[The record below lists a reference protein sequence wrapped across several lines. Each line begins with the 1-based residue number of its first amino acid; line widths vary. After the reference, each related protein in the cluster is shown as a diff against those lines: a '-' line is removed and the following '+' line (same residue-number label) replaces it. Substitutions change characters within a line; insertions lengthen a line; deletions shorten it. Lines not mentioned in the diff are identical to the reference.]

1 LLGLQEPITPEL
13 PELTW
18 QDSVWLVVL
27 FISTAAI
34 LHVAFFYLIAR
45 SLGLLLFGAWPPQ
58 IPPPGWVELAIVAV
72 INGLILAVRAR
83 HRLWDWTYC
92 APALLLALWSVGL
105 FISDVAGEYKRAEGF
120 RQSIADYKDIEERM
134 LDPNFLMTLKPP
146 ISSTCKSAVFAAL
159 NTGQRTPGGVPL
171 TSAEV
176 HAVLTNLGSDPE
188 IEEGVALSPMTS
200 VEDLQWLAVHGNQ
213 DTRAY
218 VGQNPHTPPETR
230 RQLMNDLDVV
240 SYRIGITAAARLCDP
255 ELNRIF
261 WNRENRRDLPK
272 IDLAYQ
278 ELAVNPCTP
287 KDILRKLETFP
298 EPVGPKARA
307 TVLGLST
314 KSKEAARQ

>member
-1 LLGLQEPITPEL
+1 LLGLQEPITAEL

-18 QDSVWLVVL
+18 QDSVWLVGL
-27 FISTAAI
+27 FITTAAI
-34 LHVAFFYLIAR
+34 LHVAFFYLIAGP
-45 SLGLLLFGAWPPQ
+45 LMVMFFFGSWPPP
-58 IPPPGWVELAIVAV
+58 ILPPGWGELAIVAI

-92 APALLLALWSVGL
+92 APALLLALWPVGL
-105 FISDVAGEYKRAEGF
+105 FISDAAGEYKSEEVF
-120 RQSIADYKDIEERM
+120 RQSIADYKDIEARM
-134 LDPNFLMTLKPP
+134 RDPNFLMTLKPP
-146 ISSTCKSAVFAAL
+146 ISSTCQSAVFAAL
-159 NTGQRTPGGVPL
+159 NSGQRTPGVPL

-188 IEEGVALSPMTS
+188 IEEGVALSPVTS
-200 VEDLQWLAVHGNQ
+200 VDDLQWLALHGNE
-213 DTRAY
+213 DTRAD

-255 ELNRIF
+255 ELNRMF
-261 WNRENRRDLPK
+261 WNRESRRDLPK

-278 ELAVNPCTP
+278 ELAASPCTP

-298 EPVGPKARA
+298 DPVGASAAA
-307 TVLGLST
+307 TLRSHPG
-314 KSKEAARQ
+314 R